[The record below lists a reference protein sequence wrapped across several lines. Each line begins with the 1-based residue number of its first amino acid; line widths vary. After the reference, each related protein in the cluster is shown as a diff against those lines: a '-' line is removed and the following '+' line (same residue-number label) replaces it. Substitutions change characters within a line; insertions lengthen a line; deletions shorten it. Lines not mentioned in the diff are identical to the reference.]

1 MRKLMAE
8 NLQYVDWSSGEGVG
22 RLTLKRS
29 PLNILN
35 IPMLLEMESVLKE
48 AGGDDTLRVLILA
61 ARGKLFSAGVDVA
74 DHTPDRVHEMIPL
87 FDRVC
92 AMLAT
97 FPVPTLAA
105 VHAPALG
112 GGCEIAM
119 CCDLVIASE
128 DASFGQPEIRLASFA
143 PVAAVRLPVLVGYR
157 RAAELLFTGDSIGA
171 KDAAQMGLISRA
183 VPSGEFESS
192 IEQLAKK
199 LSDSSAAALRLC
211 KEALRV
217 TIDRWAA
224 LADIERLYLEKLM
237 STEDAHEGLAAFLL
251 KRAPE
256 WKHK

>member
-1 MRKLMAE
+1 MSG
-8 NLQYVDWSSGEGVG
+8 NLQFVDWTSGDGIG
-22 RLTLKRS
+22 RLTLNRP
-29 PLNILN
+29 PLNIMN
-35 IPMLLEMESVLKE
+35 IPMLREMERVLEE
-48 AGGDDTLRVLILA
+48 AGSDDTLRVLILA
-61 ARGKLFSAGVDVA
+61 AKGKLFSAGVDVT

-92 AMLAT
+92 AALAT

-105 VHAPALG
+105 VHAAALG

-128 DASFGQPEIRLASFA
+128 NASFGQPEIRLASFA
-143 PVAAVRLPVLVGYR
+143 PVAAVRLPALVGYR
-157 RAAELLFTGDSIGA
+157 KAAEMLFTGDSIDA
-171 KDAAQMGLISRA
+171 KDAAQIGLINRA

-192 IEQLAKK
+192 VEQMAGK
-199 LSDSSAAALRLC
+199 LGDLSAIALRMC

-217 TIDRWAA
+217 TTGRWAS
-224 LADIERLYLEKLM
+224 LADMERLYLEKLM